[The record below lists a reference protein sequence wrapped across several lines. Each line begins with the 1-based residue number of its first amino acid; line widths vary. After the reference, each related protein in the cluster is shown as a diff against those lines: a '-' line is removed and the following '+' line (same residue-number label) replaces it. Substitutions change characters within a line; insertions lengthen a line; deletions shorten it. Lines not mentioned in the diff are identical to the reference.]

1 VTPKAQG
8 TSTVASLHARGG
20 DDAAPAADRGFFSFA
35 LWGRASATGAALLW
49 RIRTDSAG
57 PRAEHV
63 QDLSDRSWLAHLKK
77 STDRTGTPPMLV
89 RVVLHDRRRTGQPRG
104 LPVVHHAAGPRRG
117 VGHRAGCGLPRA
129 VGDRP
134 HLLRAQ
140 DPPTRTPPGA
150 APATG
155 SGSKAIGRL
164 AYQLNPARR
173 LRAAPRVIKRKM
185 PKWHVKRRHH
195 ADWPRPQHP
204 PNYLKASN

>member
-1 VTPKAQG
+1 VAPKAQG
-8 TSTVASLHARGG
+8 TSTVASLHARSG

-104 LPVVHHAAGPRRG
+104 LPAVHHAAGPDEVSATELAATYRERWEIDLTFYELKTHQRG
-117 VGHRAGCGLPRA
+117 PRLVLRLQPA
-129 VGDRP
+129 LAARP
-134 HLLRAQ
+134 SAASRINS
-140 DPPTRTPPGA
+140 TR
-150 APATG
+150 
-155 SGSKAIGRL
+155 
-164 AYQLNPARR
+164 
-173 LRAAPRVIKRKM
+173 
-185 PKWHVKRRHH
+185 H
-195 ADWPRPQHP
+195 ADCAPHP
-204 PNYLKASN
+204 ASSSARCPSGTSSAATTPTGPNPSTHPTT